1 MIFKKSFK
9 EENNIKIFFDEN
21 EITKKIKNFY
31 NQNPFPNYEKN
42 ETPVNI
48 IKKGDKNFI
57 LKQIAEKMKF
67 EKNILEVGSG
77 TCQLSVYLAL
87 KTRSKIF
94 ALDATKKSL
103 ELGENFSTKFNIK
116 NINFINANIF
126 DDIFEEETFDLIWC
140 SGVLHHTEDA
150 YLGFKKI
157 LKYLKPNGYIIIGL
171 YNKIGRQRT
180 YLNKLIFKIL
190 GKKALLKI
198 DPILRELNK
207 KPTENKDK
215 LVAWFRD
222 QYLHPLETA
231 HSYIEILNWFKKNKV
246 DFINVYPKSIFDIN
260 DHHNFF
266 QKIDDLTPFQ
276 TIFDQLNLFLKHSA
290 EGGLFSFIGKK

>member
-1 MIFKKSFK
+1 MIIKKSFK

-21 EITKKIKNFY
+21 ETTKKVKNFY
-31 NQNPFPNYEKN
+31 NQNPFQITKKWDPSTSCKGGIKILFKANSWKN
-42 ETPVNI
+42 EIWKKYIRGRRRYLSI
-48 IKKGDKNFI
+48 I
-57 LKQIAEKMKF
+57 
-67 EKNILEVGSG
+67 
-77 TCQLSVYLAL
+77 YLFSF

-116 NINFINANIF
+116 NIDFINANIF
-126 DDIFEEETFDLIWC
+126 DDIFEETFDLIWC
-140 SGVLHHTEDA
+140 SGVLHHTENA

-190 GKKALLKI
+190 GKKTLLKI

-207 KPTENKDK
+207 DPVENNDK

-246 DFINVYPKSIFDIN
+246 DFINVYPKSIFDLN
-260 DHHNFF
+260 DDHNFF
-266 QKIDDLTPFQ
+266 EKIDDLTPFQ

-290 EGGLFSFIGKK
+290 EGGLFSFIGKKWQ